1 MTQTLSRPITRVP
14 HSSRGPQL
22 PLPMAAAA
30 AALWAVGVGLV
41 CCVAVSVGAWFAA
54 DTGTFGG
61 SIRVGALAWLVT
73 LGAGLHLEGVTITV
87 IPLGL
92 TALTA
97 WLLYRGGHWAGARSD
112 VRSRRDAALGV
123 LTSVGV
129 FAAAVVAVQWA
140 TDSPGVSVGLWR
152 SLAVSVALAGAFGGL
167 GLIRGAGLAAQLL
180 APLPAVARGVLAG
193 GCAGVAALVAASAA
207 LFTGAMVTHF
217 SAAVSVAEGM
227 RVGAVGAAIMAVVG
241 VAVVPNAVLCAGSFI
256 VGSGFSVGVGTSVAP
271 GGVTLG
277 ALPAFPLF
285 AALPSGDGA
294 WWQQALVA
302 IPLGAGAVAGLVTA
316 RRYPPPND
324 GWSGSAVPGA
334 CAGLLTGLGFG
345 ALTWLATG
353 AIGPGR
359 MQEVGP
365 DVVVTTVVASVA
377 ALLGG
382 AAAPVAARWLARR

>member
-1 MTQTLSRPITRVP
+1 MTQTLSRPIMRVP
-14 HSSRGPQL
+14 HSSRGPRL

-92 TALTA
+92 TAITA
-97 WLLYRGGHWAGARSD
+97 WLLYRGGRWAGARSGM
-112 VRSRRDAALGV
+112 RSPRDAAMGV
-123 LTSVGV
+123 LALVGV
-129 FAAAVVAVQWA
+129 FAAVVVAVQSTTA
-140 TDSPGVSVGLWR
+140 SPGVFVGLWR
-152 SLAVSVALAGAFGGL
+152 SLAASVILAGGFGGL
-167 GLIRGAGLAAQLL
+167 GLLRGAGLAAQLV
-180 APLPAVARGVLAG
+180 APLPAVARGALAG

-207 LFTGAMVTHF
+207 LFTAAVVTHF
-217 SAAVSVAEGM
+217 SDALTVAEGM
-227 RVGAVGAAIMAVVG
+227 RLGAVGAAIVAVVG
-241 VAVVPNAVLCAGSFI
+241 LAGVPNAVLCAGSFI
-256 VGSGFSVGVGTSVAP
+256 VGSGFSVGAGTSVAP
-271 GGVTLG
+271 GGITLG

-294 WWQQALVA
+294 WWQQGLLAV
-302 IPLGAGAVAGLVTA
+302 PLAAGAVAGLVTA
-316 RRYPPPND
+316 RRCPPSDD
-324 GWSGSAVPGA
+324 GWRGCAVPGA
-334 CAGLLTGLGFG
+334 CGGLLTGLGFG
-345 ALTWLATG
+345 ALMWLATG

-365 DVVVTTVVASVA
+365 HVVMTTVVATVA
-377 ALLGG
+377 AVLGG
-382 AAAPVAARWLARR
+382 AAAPIAKRWLSRR